1 MKDTTVLAR
10 CNLFAILGAI
20 PHLLALDP
28 KAAAIVA
35 DKKIKIGFAI
45 HGGPSAT
52 LAIEN
57 GKASMYRGTKG
68 CSIKLYFS
76 SPEKFNAMIEGK
88 ANPLPVSGFQHIAF
102 LTHEFTALTDLLTA
116 YLRPA
121 PERLEDPVFFE
132 RSTTLML
139 YVIGRAVVQIGNHDK
154 VGRFSASNI
163 TDGKIILAIGRANG
177 PAIGPAIGNGGREA
191 GRGLAVAV
199 HAKSHHLLFNANPTP
214 DHVTSSMSF
223 ADLHVARDLFD
234 GRINA
239 IAAVGLGHVRVGGM
253 VSQVDNVNR
262 ILDRVSLY
270 LT

>member
-88 ANPLPVSGFQHIAF
+88 ANPLPVSGFQHIGF

-121 PERLEDPVFFE
+121 PERLEDSVFFE

-163 TDGKIILAIGRANG
+163 TDGKIILAIG
-177 PAIGPAIGNGGREA
+177 NGGWEA